1 MIQLVLILEIFG
13 LQVDFN
19 GWHSAS
25 WSLRW
30 HQAQTAA
37 RSSCSH
43 VSAGVQ
49 ELDSGGVVA
58 SPDALAVQY
67 VTAEWKPAFLSQ
79 AREFLFFPL
88 LPREA
93 SK

>member
-37 RSSCSH
+37 RSSCARRECRNLTLE
-43 VSAGVQ
+43 VSWHAHAHSRYGSTQCQAGP
-49 ELDSGGVVA
+49 ES
-58 SPDALAVQY
+58 S
-67 VTAEWKPAFLSQ
+67 E
-79 AREFLFFPL
+79 
-88 LPREA
+88 
-93 SK
+93 

>member
-67 VTAEWKPAFLSQ
+67 VTAE
-79 AREFLFFPL
+79 
-88 LPREA
+88 
-93 SK
+93 

>member
-25 WSLRW
+25 WSLGW

-58 SPDALAVQY
+58 SPDALGTVRHRGME
-67 VTAEWKPAFLSQ
+67 TGIS
-79 AREFLFFPL
+79 
-88 LPREA
+88 EA
-93 SK
+93 SKRVSIFSFATHTDSS